1 MAGMNAHGTA
11 LPFPTAYDARGGHIH
26 PSPRTRTGR
35 KTRQQARISMAP
47 ENFLHEYVEE
57 VREHL
62 QELENSLLN
71 LERDGTDA
79 EEINQIFRAAHS
91 IKGAS
96 AYMGFERLANLTHE
110 LESLISEIRK
120 ASRPITTDGISV
132 MLECV
137 DFISSAVNVLESNGE
152 EPPLPQ
158 ALLDGIHSALSGDGR
173 EAGAGGGRAAPEDG
187 EGLAGLITPELS
199 IEEVFMGESG
209 ESGPFEPPPT
219 ETEDEVLV
227 EDDGELFRIYAAAFR
242 DRFSDLVRLFDS
254 GAGGRSPAEVSEAA
268 REVLGQM
275 VLSSQYMDY
284 TRVVTILNEMEESL
298 LKAVPDGNPQDG
310 QGALDRL
317 YAFGLRLQ
325 RLLPG
330 VDLPLPVHAGEPEP
344 EPEFPEREEDQ
355 ELFHIYLDSF
365 HDTFGQIDRFI
376 PADPEAPA
384 GEAEFEGIRE
394 VIQRLISSSRYM
406 DYDRVANTLE
416 DLDRDLQEAY
426 GKGRAT
432 GKHLAERFNILLGH
446 LKTQLPAL
454 GDLHLAIEPADSGPK
469 VEVRGG
475 DFPESMDFLDEIAAQ
490 AESLIRELAPEP
502 APADPGEG
510 GDGAGEEDF
519 AGWSDI
525 FDPASAA
532 GEADFPAEM
541 TQGSDGGAESPAAS
555 QPPEKITTGHPVG
568 KSKKT
573 SGQERIYAVAEEI
586 TNAPTLRVDA
596 QKVDL
601 LLNQV
606 GELVVTRS
614 EFIQTSQLLREF
626 LREVSSGGRLS
637 KQELRK
643 LRALNFRLNESTQ
656 SLGRVANDLQDSVMR
671 VRMLPI
677 SFLFQRFHR
686 VVRDHSIK
694 IGKRIELMVDGGET
708 EIDKRVLEQMYD
720 PIVQLLRNAIVHG
733 IETPERRKQMSKT
746 ETGNIRLAAAHQGD
760 YVTLEIEDDG
770 NGIDLKKLRRVLE
783 ARKEVSARELDRLSE
798 QELLYAIFLPGI
810 STRDEADGN
819 AGRGVGLDVAKENVE
834 RMNGSIDVETF
845 PGVGTRF
852 TIRIPLTVAIIRAL
866 LVGGALPDL
875 HDPLTA
881 VSEIL
886 RYEAEEVH
894 TIEGF
899 EVISLRGKTIPL
911 IHLSQLLNL
920 ANPTIEAGPH
930 RSIVIVSTSFREV
943 GLVVDSLLGEREVV
957 IKPLDTD
964 AHDYEGFS
972 GATILGD
979 GTVSLVLD
987 VSSLL
992 RQLKDT
998 FGARRRTRES
1008 VLH

>member
-1 MAGMNAHGTA
+1 
-11 LPFPTAYDARGGHIH
+11 
-26 PSPRTRTGR
+26 
-35 KTRQQARISMAP
+35 MAP
-47 ENFLHEYVEE
+47 ENFLQEYVEE

-71 LERDGTDA
+71 LERDGTDGD
-79 EEINQIFRAAHS
+79 EINQIFRAAHS

-120 ASRPITTDGISV
+120 ASRPITTEGISV

-137 DFISSAVNVLESNGE
+137 DFISSAVSHLESGRE
-152 EPPLPQ
+152 EPSLPQ
-158 ALLDGIHSALSGDGR
+158 LLLDGIHNVLSED
-173 EAGAGGGRAAPEDG
+173 GGGCDRRPG
-187 EGLAGLITPELS
+187 
-199 IEEVFMGESG
+199 
-209 ESGPFEPPPT
+209 SGPAEEIPSPERPVRDEPHEVPT
-219 ETEDEVLV
+219 IEAEEESLG
-227 EDDGELFRIYAAAFR
+227 EEDGELFRIYAAALR
-242 DRFSDLVRLFDS
+242 DRFSDLVRLHDS
-254 GAGGRSPAEVSEAA
+254 GGGGRAPDEVVEDV
-268 REVLGQM
+268 REILGQM
-275 VLSSQYMDY
+275 VLSSQYMEY
-284 TRVVTILNEMEESL
+284 TRVVNILNEMQESL
-298 LKAVPDGNPQDG
+298 LKSVPEGNHPQDG
-310 QGALDRL
+310 RSTLDRL
-317 YAFGLRLQ
+317 YAYGRRLQ
-325 RLLPG
+325 HLLPG
-330 VDLPLPVHAGEPEP
+330 LDLPLPAHPDELTPEP
-344 EPEFPEREEDQ
+344 EYVEREEDQ

-365 HDTFGQIDRFI
+365 RDTFGQLDRFI
-376 PADPEAPA
+376 PVDPEAPA
-384 GEAEFEGIRE
+384 GEAEFEGLRE

-416 DLDRDLQEAY
+416 DVDRDLEEAHR
-426 GKGRAT
+426 KGRTT
-432 GKHLAERFNILLGH
+432 GKALAAKLNTLRGR

-454 GDLHLAIEPADSGPK
+454 GDLHLAIEPADGGVK
-469 VEVRGG
+469 VEIRGG
-475 DFPESMDFLDEIAAQ
+475 ELPESMDFLNEIAAQ

-502 APADPGEG
+502 PPP
-510 GDGAGEEDF
+510 
-519 AGWSDI
+519 
-525 FDPASAA
+525 DPAS
-532 GEADFPAEM
+532 PAK
-541 TQGSDGGAESPAAS
+541 ESPADRRDVCQPARAIEEADALAEPMPGRGPGVESTAS
-555 QPPEKITTGHPVG
+555 SLPPERITTGQPIER
-568 KSKKT
+568 SKKP

-626 LREVSSGGRLS
+626 LREVSSDGRLS

-694 IGKRIELMVDGGET
+694 IGKRIELVVDGGET

-733 IETPERRKQMSKT
+733 IEVPEQRKQMSKP
-746 ETGNIRLAAAHQGD
+746 ETGAIRLAASHQGD

-770 NGIDLKKLRRVLE
+770 NGIDIKKLRRVLE
-783 ARKEVSARELDRLSE
+783 ARKELSARELDRLTE
-798 QELLYAIFLPGI
+798 QELLHAIFLPGI

-819 AGRGVGLDVAKENVE
+819 AGRGVGLDVVKENVE

-852 TIRIPLTVAIIRAL
+852 SIRIPLTVAIIRAL
-866 LVGGALPDL
+866 LVGGLSQTFTI
-875 HDPLTA
+875 PLTA

-886 RYEAEEVH
+886 RYKMEKVH

-920 ANPTIEAGPH
+920 ANPTVEDGAH
-930 RSIVIVSTSFREV
+930 KSIVIVSTSFREV

-998 FGARRRTRES
+998 FGEHRRAGREA